1 MEKVS
6 EVWSVIESNGSL
18 NVLSNGEEVLDLAKL
33 ARGIEND
40 NFEKLARGIDRF
52 WSVFQKPPKKSSIC

>member
-1 MEKVS
+1 MS
-6 EVWSVIESNGSL
+6 EVWSVIEWNRSL
-18 NVLSNGEEVLDLAKL
+18 NFLSNGEEVLDLAKL

-52 WSVFQKPPKKSSIC
+52 WSVFQKPPQKSSIC

>member
-1 MEKVS
+1 MS
-6 EVWSVIESNGSL
+6 EVWSVIEWNRSL
-18 NVLSNGEEVLDLAKL
+18 NFLSNGEELLDFGKL

-52 WSVFQKPPKKSSIC
+52 WSVFQKPPKKSSIY

>member
-52 WSVFQKPPKKSSIC
+52 WSVF